1 MHARLSLHCKRFS
14 AYALA
19 GAGLLILCGATRNQF
34 LWGSRAANLTMI
46 ALAILLALAAMAP
59 AQREQIAEP
68 GGLRG
73 SGYLWLLLTALLVL
87 HGFVAAYVIRGGE
100 PQIDCFIWQRDATA
114 TLLQGRDPYG
124 TSHVNI
130 YDADASRR
138 FYGPGMVANG
148 RVLAGLTY
156 PPATLLSALPGYLVG
171 DVRFGYVA
179 AILISAI
186 FVFALFPDERG
197 LLLAAFVLQMPTTY
211 YLEYEC
217 WTEPLMWMLLCATV
231 YAAIR
236 RPRWLPLALGLF
248 LASKQYNF
256 LALPFIGYLLRPFSW
271 KAYWKLLGL
280 SLAVAMA
287 TVLPFALWNFRA
299 LWHDLVFFIYA
310 VPVRRD
316 ALSFAIPFPV
326 YAKIGLLL
334 LFAFLVWGARR
345 GAQQPAMFAAA
356 YGTAL
361 LLFFSASKLAY
372 LNYYFLSAQAL
383 LLAAASLGHAEETR
397 PPVAE
402 GRIAVT

>member
-1 MHARLSLHCKRFS
+1 
-14 AYALA
+14 
-19 GAGLLILCGATRNQF
+19 
-34 LWGSRAANLTMI
+34 MI

>member
-1 MHARLSLHCKRFS
+1 MSLHCKRFS

>member
-1 MHARLSLHCKRFS
+1 
-14 AYALA
+14 
-19 GAGLLILCGATRNQF
+19 
-34 LWGSRAANLTMI
+34 LWGSRAANLTMV
-46 ALAILLALAAMAP
+46 ALAILLALAAMVL
-59 AQREQIAEP
+59 AQRRQIAEP

-87 HGFVAAYVIRGGE
+87 HGFVAAYVIRGGK
-100 PQIDCFIWQRDATA
+100 PQIDCFIWQRDAAA

-156 PPATLLSALPGYLVG
+156 PPATLLSALPGYLLG

-236 RPRWLPLALGLF
+236 RPRWLPLALGFF

-316 ALSFAIPFPV
+316 ALSFAIPFPA

-345 GAQQPAMFAAA
+345 GARQPAMFAAA

-361 LLFFSASKLAY
+361 LLFFSASKMAY

>member
-1 MHARLSLHCKRFS
+1 LHARLSLHCKRFS

>member
-1 MHARLSLHCKRFS
+1 LSLHCKRFS

>member
-19 GAGLLILCGATRNQF
+19 VAGLLVLCAATRNQF
-34 LWGSRAANLTMI
+34 LWGSRAANLTMV
-46 ALAILLALAAMAP
+46 ALAILLALAAMAS
-59 AQREQIAEP
+59 AQRRQIAEP
-68 GGLRG
+68 GGLRS

-100 PQIDCFIWQRDATA
+100 PQIDCFIWQRDAAA

-156 PPATLLSALPGYLVG
+156 PPATLLSALPGYLLG

-316 ALSFAIPFPV
+316 ALSFAIPFPA

-345 GAQQPAMFAAA
+345 GARQPAMFAAA

-361 LLFFSASKLAY
+361 LLFFSASKMAY

-402 GRIAVT
+402 GRIAVA